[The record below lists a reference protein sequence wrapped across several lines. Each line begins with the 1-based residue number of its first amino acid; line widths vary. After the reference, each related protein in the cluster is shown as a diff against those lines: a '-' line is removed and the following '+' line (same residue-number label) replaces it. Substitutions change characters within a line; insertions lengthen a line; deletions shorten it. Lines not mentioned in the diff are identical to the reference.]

1 MIGQMMKTTIFSC
14 NSVKMDVIE
23 PPTDEAY
30 MEIFQNFSDI
40 STCQQ
45 PMQWTVWKSA
55 SNASNGNDFE
65 LLVDHINFFG
75 YDKHY
80 IV

>member
-1 MIGQMMKTTIFSC
+1 MKTDKI
-14 NSVKMDVIE
+14 K
-23 PPTDEAY
+23 PPTDEEY
-30 MEIFQNFSDI
+30 MEIFQNYSET

-45 PMQWTVWKSA
+45 SMQWTVWKSA
-55 SNASNGNDFE
+55 SNVSNGNDFE